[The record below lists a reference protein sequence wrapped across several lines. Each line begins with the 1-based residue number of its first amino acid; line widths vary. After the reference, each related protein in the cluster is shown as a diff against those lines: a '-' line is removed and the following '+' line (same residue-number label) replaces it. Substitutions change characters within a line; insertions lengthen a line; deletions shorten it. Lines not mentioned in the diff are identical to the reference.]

1 MMTEIIPATT
11 ETIGDQTAQTPQG
24 ETLVQQVARTYY
36 DLLPAFERHV
46 GMSKARWQVFML
58 LYREGELSQAVLQQ
72 RLRVDGA
79 AITRQV
85 KQLEEEGLVLRRA
98 DPHDNRFTLVSLT
111 DAGRQI
117 AASMSGKRESFEV
130 LATAGISAEEM
141 ALMRRCLQHIRD
153 NMRALNEEV

>member
-1 MMTEIIPATT
+1 MTEVISATT
-11 ETIGDQTAQTPQG
+11 ETIGDQTSQTPQG
-24 ETLVQQVARTYY
+24 ETLVQQLARTYY

-111 DAGRQI
+111 EAGRQI
-117 AASMSGKRESFEV
+117 AANMSGKRESFEA
-130 LATAGISAEEM
+130 LATAGISAEEI

-153 NMRALNEEV
+153 NMRALNEEL